1 MMRVDRMSNR
11 LLHRIC
17 LCITHGAHWGSERHC
32 CLLRALGT
40 RVIMIRTGTTR
51 MGR

>member
-17 LCITHGAHWGSERHC
+17 LCIVRLVVGAVSVTVC
-32 CLLRALGT
+32 CQDGEVLR
-40 RVIMIRTGTTR
+40 
-51 MGR
+51 